1 MYELFYGLNRRPFR
15 MSPDVDCF
23 CPSHS
28 HKRALVHLRYGLQQT
43 EGFVVLTGLPGA
55 GKTLLLTLLISEL
68 KKQDIQVANVGNAM
82 MEDTDLL
89 PAILSSFNKPIFE
102 FQLRALISQL
112 EAFLLSKAK
121 LGQRSVI
128 VIDEAQNLSLRSLEI
143 LRLLSNLQYKNHSVL
158 QVVLVGDTSLEET
171 ISGPENYLLRQRV
184 TLSYQIN
191 PMPLEDTKNYILHR
205 LGHAGWNAD
214 PKIKEDVF
222 AVIHHISG
230 GLPGKINHF
239 CDRLLMQGMLQ
250 KKHVLAG
257 EDVENLL
264 ADDDKKFTTPAIE
277 HQSINE
283 RKAIEKVSDKV
294 IEAKPIFVEQDSSV
308 VEADDNAVSDVQN
321 IFVNELEKEIED
333 NDKSQTTD
341 FKTIKNSE
349 TNSGAMAAL
358 LFSYAASFFI
368 AIALFYVTDNRPAE
382 NVITIGNPS
391 ETPQVVQ
398 RDATS
403 SVAVMD

>member
-23 CPSHS
+23 CLSHS

-43 EGFVVLTGLPGA
+43 EGFVVLTGMPGA
-55 GKTLLLTLLISEL
+55 GKTLLLTLLIGEL
-68 KKQDIQVANVGNAM
+68 KKQDVQVANVGNAL

-112 EAFLLSKAK
+112 ETFLLSNAK

-128 VIDEAQNLSLRSLEI
+128 VIDEAQNLSHRSLEI

-158 QVVLVGDTSLEET
+158 QIVLVGDTSLEET
-171 ISGPENYLLRQRV
+171 ISGPENHLLRQRV

-191 PMPLEDTKNYILHR
+191 PMQLDDTKNYILHR
-205 LGHAGWNAD
+205 LSHAGWNAD
-214 PKIKEDVF
+214 PEIKEDVY
-222 AVIHHISG
+222 AVIHHLSG
-230 GLPGKINHF
+230 GLPGEINRF

-250 KKHVLAG
+250 KKHVIAG

-264 ADDDKKFTTPAIE
+264 ADDDRNNQTPVIE
-277 HQSINE
+277 HQP
-283 RKAIEKVSDKV
+283 V
-294 IEAKPIFVEQDSSV
+294 IEREYIETVSELTIDEKPEFIEHNTSV
-308 VEADDNAVSDVQN
+308 VDHDKIVSDVEN
-321 IFVNELEKEIED
+321 IFVNELEKEFEE
-333 NDKSQTTD
+333 NEKLQEED
-341 FKTIKNSE
+341 FKANNENQNNTGAMSTLLLSYAISFLLAIVLFYASNILPMNDLLAI
-349 TNSGAMAAL
+349 TNS
-358 LFSYAASFFI
+358 
-368 AIALFYVTDNRPAE
+368 
-382 NVITIGNPS
+382 S
-391 ETPQVVQ
+391 EMPQVVQ
-398 RDATS
+398 SDKT